1 MEWGSKLHPGNV
13 FIFCLLSRNDISQEV
28 GPGEEPM
35 TTEDV
40 EDVEDRKVDDLRKRP
55 PRSTPPPFTAG
66 RSGHWK
72 DVEGPR
78 TRGLPAW
85 EQGKGNSQGLD

>member
-28 GPGEEPM
+28 GPGEEPT

-40 EDVEDRKVDDLRKRP
+40 EGVEDRKVDNLRKRL
-55 PRSTPPPFTAG
+55 PRSSPPFHSRTVRSLEGCRRAEDEGTTCLGAG
-66 RSGHWK
+66 
-72 DVEGPR
+72 EGEITGP
-78 TRGLPAW
+78 
-85 EQGKGNSQGLD
+85 